1 MPPEHQ
7 RPQPGPNPGPNP
19 GLLPGAHLGRVRET
33 LYYAGSP
40 AVRIAC
46 RPAAAPAPGQYLLAL
61 PAGAAAAPPFGAG
74 TPPLALPLFAAG
86 GHREGSFLAA
96 PPAPAAWGPGT
107 ELALRGPFGTPFRL
121 PAGLRRLA
129 LAALGE
135 SVARLMPLVEAALEA
150 GSAVTLYTAAPLP
163 PLPAAVEALP
173 LEALPEAP
181 AWADFMAL
189 DLPLEALPGLRL
201 RLGLDPGAAP
211 ACPAQ
216 ALVHAPMPCGGLG
229 QCGACAVE
237 GRRGWL
243 LACED
248 GPVFDLSD
256 LRY

>member
-1 MPPEHQ
+1 MPLENQRTQTQSQSRIHQ
-7 RPQPGPNPGPNP
+7 
-19 GLLPGAHLGRVRET
+19 GRVRET
-33 LYYAGSP
+33 LYYAGLP
-40 AVRIAC
+40 AARIAC
-46 RPAAAPAPGQYLLAL
+46 PPAATPAPGQYLLAL
-61 PAGAAAAPPFGAG
+61 PAAQPGGEAPA
-74 TPPLALPLFAAG
+74 LAIPLFAAG
-86 GHREGSFLAA
+86 SHREGAFLAA
-96 PPAPAAWGPGT
+96 PPAPPAWGPGT
-107 ELALRGPFGTPFRL
+107 ELALRGPFGRPFRP

-135 SVARLMPLVEAALEA
+135 SAARLMPLVETALQA
-150 GSAVTLYTAAPLP
+150 GCAVALYTAAPLP

-181 AWADFMAL
+181 AWADFLAL
-189 DLPLEALPGLRL
+189 DLPLEALPDLRQ
-201 RLGLDPGAAP
+201 RLGLDPGAGP

-216 ALVHAPMPCGGLG
+216 ALVHAPMPCGGLA

-248 GPVFDLSD
+248 GPVFDLSE